1 MEKIGNFTH
10 SALAS
15 LLAAHIKRERKRDP
29 FIEREMDAM
38 DDFRALF
45 MPRQRQLPDVKR
57 EERVPCNG
65 RGAKPRII
73 LMYEDLKGGR
83 HCTVLERK
91 LLERFCKLSSDI
103 STGNGAILQL
113 PCCPKQKRGTFK
125 KQVTKPL
132 SRRPRL
138 YRVSHHVSDLGW
150 FDLDLGSSPGW
161 WAAIVASYCPSRV
174 AEHPKTKS
182 PQPRSETW
190 WDTL

>member
-1 MEKIGNFTH
+1 MEKIGNLTH

-57 EERVPCNG
+57 EERVPWNG

-103 STGNGAILQL
+103 STGHGAILGTAALL
-113 PCCPKQKRGTFK
+113 PKAKKRNLQKNRLQNLFLKSPPQTVQGVSSVIT
-125 KQVTKPL
+125 
-132 SRRPRL
+132 SRTWVGSTEFPRL
-138 YRVSHHVSDLGW
+138 VGSHCS
-150 FDLDLGSSPGW
+150 
-161 WAAIVASYCPSRV
+161 
-174 AEHPKTKS
+174 
-182 PQPRSETW
+182 
-190 WDTL
+190 